1 MTLTDTMPTAIDL
14 PDADATARLGR
25 WLARQL
31 GAGDTL
37 LLEGEI
43 GAGKTHLA
51 RSLIQTRL
59 ADFGVVEDV
68 PSPSFTLVQTYQAGQ
83 LEIWHADLYRLGS
96 PDEIAE
102 LGLDAAFG
110 QALCL
115 VEWPEKLGPW
125 RPGRAITL
133 RLTPLGDGRRAELSG
148 RADLEARLTEALCDD

>member
-1 MTLTDTMPTAIDL
+1 MDLPAATPAVIDL

-51 RSLIQTRL
+51 RSLIQARL
-59 ADFGVVEDV
+59 AEFGAVEDV
-68 PSPSFTLVQTYQAGQ
+68 PSPSFTLVQTYEAGSV
-83 LEIWHADLYRLGS
+83 EIWHADLYRLGI

-115 VEWPEKLGPW
+115 VEWPGKLGPW
-125 RPGRAITL
+125 RPRRAITL
-133 RLTPLGDGRRAELSG
+133 RLTPSGEGRRAELSG